1 MRVNNRNLPEILR
14 YLRVRKGMSRATL
27 SRMTGVSVSGIFRYE
42 NGERSPNIT
51 TLWKLLDVLKADIEI
66 TY

>member
-14 YLRVRKGMSRATL
+14 YLRGRKGMSKATL
-27 SRMTGVSVSGIFRYE
+27 SRMSGVSLSGIVRYE